1 MNVDQIVLLWLPAVF
16 MVLLA
21 GALHLW
27 PPSTINGL
35 YGYRTRRSMSS
46 PEAWNHAQS
55 RSNSLIIE
63 WTGYMVFW
71 TVILSWTGRG
81 EEAILTASGLMT
93 LGVLLPLIFIEKEL
107 KQGPLIRQHAQLI
120 LLPLHAQFCCCPLS
134 YSGIKSLVEQ
144 RFWERDDKEGH

>member
-1 MNVDQIVLLWLPAVF
+1 MHLACMNVDQIVLLWLPAVF

-63 WTGYMVFW
+63 WTGYMVLW

-81 EEAILTASGLMT
+81 EEAVLTASGLMT
-93 LGVLLPLIFIEKEL
+93 LGVLLPLIFIEQEL
-107 KQGPLIRQHAQLI
+107 KQGPPYPSTRSTHSIAIACTI
-120 LLPLHAQFCCCPLS
+120 LLLS
-134 YSGIKSLVEQ
+134 FVVL
-144 RFWERDDKEGH
+144 WD